1 MKYIRLFIAFM
12 LMACSVS
19 AQYSSRNNE
28 AKLDAD
34 YYVMMQEYDR
44 ALKLY
49 LNILESEPENA
60 SIKYKIGICYLNS
73 ENEKETAIPYLEEA
87 SQKVSEKYNPNSFK
101 EMNAPV
107 DALFLLGSAYR
118 VNSQLDKAIDAYT
131 RYKSFLSPG
140 DEYNNKLIDRYISN
154 CRTASVMQKNP
165 VNIEATNLGS
175 AVNNENS
182 NFNPV
187 ISGDGK
193 SLAYTSPA
201 SRQGYDIYFATQENG
216 IWSSPKN
223 ITSQL
228 GGSNK
233 FFKTACLSYDGTT
246 LYLVAE
252 DPFDSDIYFSTYSR
266 NRWSRP
272 EEMDK
277 PVNST
282 SMETHASISADGTT
296 LFFTSNRKG
305 GEGDLDIYK
314 STLDNKGK
322 WSKPVNLG
330 PSVNTLFNED
340 TPFISADGNTLF
352 FSSEGHDGM
361 GGFDIYKID
370 LTDPAAK
377 PVNLG
382 YPINT
387 TDNDYFFLP
396 VEEGNTGY
404 YAMMNRDS
412 YGSYDIYRIDILSPP
427 VSYIM
432 VRGIIQT
439 DVNIDTL
446 SPELFQIQI
455 QNASSGEI
463 VEQPVRRD
471 LHGQFNCELPAGDY
485 NISITAENFTSYSK
499 FLKIPESYTEP
510 EMFVEAFLSYQ
521 IPEAEMAAVPRADT
535 SAIPVDDLLSDTKTV
550 AEPVVETT
558 AGITETKKDETT
570 ATEPVVHETTE
581 IIPEAL
587 PERPSSAYTEIT
599 RSETIHDFEAKAY
612 TVQLMAL
619 KEPVD
624 LTYFKDITDVS
635 VTYSADK
642 WYRYTLGITTDPIQA
657 EMLKNKLAEKGYKDA
672 FVLKKAFAPSYTIQ
686 VMAVPGPV
694 VDMENFSNLTVIT
707 VARGTDIFTRYTTG
721 EYETLAEA
729 KSALNMIRQLGY
741 ADAFIRKL

>member
-73 ENEKETAIPYLEEA
+73 ENEKEAAIQYLEEA

-118 VNSQLDKAIDAYT
+118 VDNQLDKAIDAYT
-131 RYKSFLSPG
+131 RYKSFLSHG
-140 DEYNNKLIDRYISN
+140 DEYNNQLIDQYISN
-154 CRTASVMQKNP
+154 CKTASVMRKHP
-165 VNIEATNLGS
+165 VNLEATNLGS
-175 AVNNENS
+175 MVNNENS

-187 ISGDGK
+187 ISGDGH
-193 SLAYTSPA
+193 SLAYTSPS

-216 IWSSPKN
+216 TWTSPKN

-233 FFKTACLSYDGTT
+233 FYKTTCLSYDGTT

-252 DPFDSDIYFSTYSR
+252 DPFDSDIYFSTYNR

-272 EEMDK
+272 EEMGK
-277 PVNST
+277 PINSK
-282 SMETHASISADGTT
+282 SMETHASISADGKT

-314 STLDNKGK
+314 STIDNKGK
-322 WSKPVNLG
+322 WSKPFNLG

-340 TPFISADGNTLF
+340 TPFISSDGNTLF

-370 LTDPAAK
+370 LKDPGAK

-404 YAMMNRDS
+404 YAMMNEDS
-412 YGSYDIYRIDILSPP
+412 YGSYDIYHIDILPPP
-427 VSYIM
+427 VSNIM

-439 DVNIDTL
+439 DVNIDTMP
-446 SPELFQIQI
+446 PELFQIQI
-455 QNASSGEI
+455 QNATSGEI
-463 VEQPVRRD
+463 VEQTVKRD

-499 FLKIPESYTEP
+499 FLKIPDDYTEP
-510 EMFVEAFLSYQ
+510 EMTVEAFLSYQ
-521 IPEAEMAAVPRADT
+521 IPEAEMAATAKTDT
-535 SAIPVDDLLSDTKTV
+535 SAMPVDDLLSVAETV
-550 AEPVVETT
+550 AEPVVETNTDVTINQKPET
-558 AGITETKKDETT
+558 AAAEPDLQETT
-570 ATEPVVHETTE
+570 DIVPETLAE
-581 IIPEAL
+581 K
-587 PERPSSAYTEIT
+587 PSPAYTEST
-599 RSETIHDFEAKAY
+599 TSGTIHDFEAKAY

-619 KEPVD
+619 RKPVD
-624 LTYFKDITDVS
+624 LTYFKDITDIA
-635 VTYSADK
+635 VTYSADR
-642 WYRYTLGITTDPIQA
+642 WYRYTWGIVTDLSQA

-672 FVLKKAFAPSYTIQ
+672 FVLKKEFAPNYTIQ

-694 VDMENFSNLTVIT
+694 IDMANFSNLTFVRVT
-707 VARGTDIFTRYTTG
+707 KGTDIFTRYTTG

-741 ADAFIRKL
+741 ADAFIRKF

>member
-1 MKYIRLFIAFM
+1 MKWSILLIVFLFISY
-12 LMACSVS
+12 CVS

-73 ENEKETAIPYLEEA
+73 ENEKEDAIQYLEEA

-140 DEYNNKLIDRYISN
+140 DEYNNKLIDQYISN
-154 CRTASVMQKNP
+154 CRTASVMQKTP
-165 VNIEATNLGS
+165 VNLEATNLGNT
-175 AVNNENS
+175 VNNENS

-187 ISGDGK
+187 ISGNGQ

-201 SRQGYDIYFATQENG
+201 SRQGYNIFYVTQDNG
-216 IWSSPKN
+216 VWTVPKN

-233 FFKTACLSYDGTT
+233 FYKTTCLSHDGTT

-266 NRWSRP
+266 NRWSKP

-277 PVNST
+277 PINSK
-282 SMETHASISADGTT
+282 SMETHASISADGNT
-296 LFFTSNRKG
+296 LYFTSNRKG

-314 STLDNKGK
+314 STLDSKGK
-322 WSKPVNLG
+322 WGKPVSLG

-370 LTDPAAK
+370 LSDPVAK

-396 VEEGNTGY
+396 VEEGNAGY
-404 YAMMNRDS
+404 YAMMNEDS
-412 YGSYDIYRIDILSPP
+412 YGSYDIYHIDILPPP
-427 VSYIM
+427 VSNIM

-446 SPELFQIQI
+446 SPDIFQIQI
-455 QNASSGEI
+455 QNAASGET
-463 VEQPVRRD
+463 VEQPVKRD

-485 NISITAENFTSYSK
+485 NISITADNFTSYSK
-499 FLKIPESYTEP
+499 LLKIPEGYTEP
-510 EMFVEAFLSYQ
+510 EMTVEAFLSYQ
-521 IPEAEMAAVPRADT
+521 IPEAEMAAVPGADT
-535 SAIPVDDLLSDTKTV
+535 SVLPVDDLLSDTKTV
-550 AEPVVETT
+550 AEPVVE
-558 AGITETKKDETT
+558 AEASITEKQKAET
-570 ATEPVVHETTE
+570 AAIEPVLQETTE
-581 IIPEAL
+581 IVPESTA
-587 PERPSSAYTEIT
+587 EKPSPAYTEIT
-599 RSETIHDFEAKAY
+599 RAETTHDFEAKAY

-619 KEPVD
+619 RKPVD
-624 LTYFKDITDVS
+624 LTYFKDVTDVA
-635 VTYSADK
+635 VTYRADK
-642 WYRYTLGITTDPIQA
+642 WYRYTWGIATDMSQA
-657 EMLKNKLAEKGYKDA
+657 EILKNKLAEKGYKDA
-672 FVLKKAFAPSYTIQ
+672 FILKKESIPNYTIQ

-694 VDMENFSNLTVIT
+694 VDMANFSNLTVVT
-707 VARGTDIFTRYTTG
+707 VTKGTDIFTRYTTG